1 MNFTKTA
8 KTIRAAGINVAA
20 RTVKGEIS
28 WGRCCY
34 VPGAPDMHHP
44 VHGLERM
51 DVDDSLQLRRDDRPR
66 AVQSG
71 SLQSL
76 RGLQGRR
83 LPLQGG
89 QALPQNPSR
98 PQAEQPSG
106 PQGGSSSANRSGLE
120 QGFAADHRDHSFSR
134 AAVFAK
140 TGTWAKRARFAAK
153 AFAGLAAASAD
164 LLARLATNGWR
175 RLMGE
180 THLPTPRAQAVL
192 VPTYRNA
199 NYRVLNVALGG
210 SSVGF

>member
-1 MNFTKTA
+1 MNFTNTA

-28 WGRCCY
+28 WGRCCTDF
-34 VPGAPDMHHP
+34 VAPVMPHP
-44 VHGLERM
+44 VHERDDM
-51 DVDDSLQLRRDDRPR
+51 DADESLHLRRDDRPR

-71 SLQSL
+71 SLQGL
-76 RGLQGRR
+76 RSLQGRR
-83 LPLQGG
+83 LPLQGEH
-89 QALPQNPSR
+89 ALPQNPSR
-98 PQAEQPSG
+98 PQVQQPSG
-106 PQGGSSSANRSGLE
+106 PQGGSSANRSGAE
-120 QGFAADHRDHSFSR
+120 QGFAADHRDHSFPR

-140 TGTWAKRARFAAK
+140 TGTWAKRARCAAK

-164 LLARLATNGWR
+164 LLARLATNGWH

-199 NYRVLNVALGG
+199 NHRVRYVALGG
-210 SSVGF
+210 SSVGA